1 MAAKHEDRT
10 IAFQIITF
18 IFFFLFIIFSVYVGT
33 TRLLFSR
40 IMTDN
45 AQESVG
51 HLAHET
57 INLIDGR
64 FTKVEAL
71 SKALLDLRRM
81 ATLSEAD
88 FNSFMYS
95 LIYEHHE
102 LECIT
107 IAYDPALGNEL
118 KAKSVFYRNNREMVL
133 PYPNTDYQYL
143 DWFQIPFLLQRKFWT
158 EPWFDTSATQQ
169 VLVSFCQ
176 PIFEDGKCIGI
187 IRLDTKLV
195 DLQNIVTPLK
205 LKRSGFAFLIS
216 NLGTLIT
223 HPADSLVMDE
233 SIFSLAEDT
242 GDQQLRKLGQA
253 MVKGEVGFVRTSP
266 QSVFGDSWVYYSPIY
281 SNNWSLGIVIANND
295 VMRDLN
301 LLLIIQLLIS
311 IVAFLTISIIV
322 YYRTLSV
329 SKPLRVFTGVAE
341 KIGQGDFDV
350 ALPDIGKSYEIDRLT
365 QSFAAMQNSLK
376 EYIRNLQITSA
387 EKNRIIAEVR
397 IASEIQRKLIPR
409 NEKHPDVP
417 SEIRIHGI
425 LEPANEIG
433 GDLFDYFPIDDRHFC
448 FGIADVAGKGI
459 AAAMTMSMVSTFL
472 RTIAKY
478 HLSTN
483 EILEQMNNFLVR
495 NNIEANFVTIL
506 LGIIDLQEDTLEFS
520 NAGHVPLFVRK
531 INRNYQKYAETHST
545 AVGMFENLK
554 IASESI
560 KLDLGDEL
568 ILFTDGI
575 TEAMNEKEEFLT
587 VAGLESIIRDLGTP
601 NPETTA
607 NTILYRVHDFCRN
620 SQEKDDITILTLDY
634 KHPKRNP

>member
-1 MAAKHEDRT
+1 MPAKHEDRT

-18 IFFFLFIIFSVYVGT
+18 IFVFLFIIFSVYVGT

-64 FTKVEAL
+64 FAKVEAL
-71 SKALLDLRRM
+71 SKAILDLRRM
-81 ATLSEAD
+81 KSLSQD
-88 FNSFMYS
+88 DLNRFMHS

-102 LECIT
+102 LESIT
-107 IAYDPALGNEL
+107 LAFDPTLEGL
-118 KAKSVFYRNNREMVL
+118 PGAKTVYYENNKEMVQS
-133 PYPNTDYQYL
+133 YPNTDYQFL
-143 DWFQIPFLLQRKFWT
+143 DWFQIPFLLQKKFWT
-158 EPWFDTSATQQ
+158 EPWFDSNATQQ

-176 PIFEDGKCIGI
+176 PIFEDGKCIGV

-216 NLGTLIT
+216 NLGTIIT

-233 SIFSLAEDT
+233 SIFSLAEET
-242 GDQQLRKLGQA
+242 GDKQLRELGQA
-253 MVKGEVGFVRTSP
+253 MINGEVGFVRTQAKSF
-266 QSVFGDSWVYYSPIY
+266 FGDSWVYHSPLY

-311 IVAFLTISIIV
+311 VIAFLTISIIV

-329 SKPLRVFTGVAE
+329 SKPLRVFTEVAE
-341 KIGQGDFDV
+341 KIGQGNFD
-350 ALPDIGKSYEIDRLT
+350 AELPDIGKSYEIDRLT
-365 QSFAAMQNSLK
+365 QSFAVMQNSLK
-376 EYIRNLQITSA
+376 DYIRNLQITSA

-409 NEKHPDVP
+409 NEKHPDIP
-417 SEIRIHGI
+417 AEIRIHGI
-425 LEPANEIG
+425 LEPASEIG
-433 GDLFDYFPIDDRHFC
+433 GDLFDYFPIDERYFC

-483 EILEQMNNFLVR
+483 EILEQLNNFLVR
-495 NNIEANFVTIL
+495 NNIEANFATIL
-506 LGIIDLQEDTLEFS
+506 LGIIDLQEDMLEFS

-531 INRNYQKYAETHST
+531 INRSCYKYAETHST

-554 IASESI
+554 IGSETI
-560 KLDLGDEL
+560 KLDMGDEL
-568 ILFTDGI
+568 IVFTDGI
-575 TEAMNEKEEFLT
+575 TEAMNENEEFLT
-587 VAGLESIIRDLGTP
+587 VAGLESIICELGTP
-601 NPETTA
+601 NPEITA
-607 NTILYRVHDFCRN
+607 NTILDKVHDFCRN
-620 SQEKDDITILTLDY
+620 SGEKDDITILTLDY
-634 KHPKRNP
+634 KHPKRNR